1 MSNSNVLVILKKI
14 IEKTFPLDQDRSELL
29 KSIEYLTE
37 NELEDLGI
45 FAMFDDVQLPEYSHK
60 KGDSGFD
67 IRAYLSSSNLEDLL
81 SSYHNLDISEYNK
94 DIHDFIEKEKVTI
107 DDKDIIQLR
116 VKPGAKI
123 LIPTGIK
130 MNIPDGYEIQV
141 RPRSG
146 ISAKTGLFVCN
157 APGTVDSNY
166 VGELKIILMNL
177 GNKEEIIAHN
187 DRIAQLVLCKV
198 TGVKIKKIEEDD
210 LKKTDRSF
218 LGFGS
223 TGLK

>member
-1 MSNSNVLVILKKI
+1 MNDSKMLIILKKI
-14 IEKTFPLDQDRSELL
+14 IEKTFPLDNDRSELL
-29 KSIEYLTE
+29 TKIDYLIE
-37 NELEDLGI
+37 NELEELGI
-45 FAMFDDVQLPEYSHK
+45 FPMYDDVQLPDYSHK

-67 IRAYLSSSNLEDLL
+67 IRAYLTNSTTDSLI
-81 SSYHNLDISEYNK
+81 SSYHNLDLSEYNK
-94 DIHDFIEKEKVTI
+94 DIHDFIEKDKVMI

-116 VKPGAKI
+116 VKPGAKV

-130 MNIPDGYEIQV
+130 MNIPEGYEIQV

-157 APGTVDSNY
+157 APGTVDANY

-177 GNKEEIIAHN
+177 GNKEEIISHN

-198 TGVKIKKIEEDD
+198 TSVKISKIDEDD

>member
-1 MSNSNVLVILKKI
+1 MIVKKI
-14 IEKTFPLDQDRSELL
+14 IEKTFPLDSERSDLL
-29 KSIEYLTE
+29 KTIDYLIE

-45 FAMFDDVQLPEYSHK
+45 FPMHEDVQLPEYSHK

-67 IRAYLSSSNLEDLL
+67 IRAYLSNSKLDDLL
-81 SSYHNLDISEYNK
+81 SSYHNLDLSEYGK
-94 DIHDFIEKEKVTI
+94 DIHDFIQKEKVII

-116 VKPGAKI
+116 VKPGAKV

-130 MNIPDGYEIQV
+130 MNIPEGYEIQV

-198 TGVKIKKIEEDD
+198 TSVKISKIEEDD
-210 LKKTDRSF
+210 LKKTDRSY